1 MMSPNDKIK
10 GLIEAVGSVAEMCK
24 MFYDV
29 CMSQGF
35 TEAQAMMLTV
45 QIPKAVFS
53 VRPGGDVQ

>member
-1 MMSPNDKIK
+1 MMSTNDKIQ

-35 TEAQAMMLTV
+35 TDVQAMMLTS

-53 VRPGGDVQ
+53 VRSGGDDQ